1 MFSVHDREG
10 QRERR
15 GEGGE
20 RKRGGEGLGGEGRG
34 EREITKFPKRFQEDP
49 RLLLE
54 LRLPEDISCS
64 ASGSSSQ
71 KLQNILF
78 PVPKCRWRRET
89 LPAAGPRSRWGAAAA
104 ADR

>member
-1 MFSVHDREG
+1 MERGWEG
-10 QRERR
+10 
-15 GEGGE
+15 
-20 RKRGGEGLGGEGRG
+20 RGGGG

-54 LRLPEDISCS
+54 LRVPEDISCS

-78 PVPKCRWRRET
+78 PVPKCGWRRET